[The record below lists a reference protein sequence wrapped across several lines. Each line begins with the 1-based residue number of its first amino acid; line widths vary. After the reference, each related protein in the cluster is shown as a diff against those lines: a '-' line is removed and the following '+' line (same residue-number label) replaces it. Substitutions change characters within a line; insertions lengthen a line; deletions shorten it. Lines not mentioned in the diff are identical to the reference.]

1 MTEETLNIQIKASV
15 QQAVDSIN
23 KVKKDLKGIGKEGGS
38 SAKGIDKVTKS
49 LNNVNKASNQAKQ
62 GVEKAMGGI
71 KKSVQSVLKTV
82 ASFALAAASLSE
94 GIEFG
99 KLQGKLNAAFQSAGS
114 SAAQATK
121 TFKELYRFLG
131 DSDRAVETAQNLAR
145 ITTNEKDL
153 AEWTKILQGVYA
165 TMGDAIPIE
174 TLAESVNETAQVA
187 KVTGT
192 LADALN
198 WMGVSEDAVNSQL
211 ATMNNAQE
219 REVYLRSLLNG
230 LYSNAA
236 AIYEHNSKAML
247 DYNQAQ
253 ANLKIQLADV
263 AAKLLPL
270 ITAFSNVAAVVLG
283 VLKPAIEVIVQ
294 VIATLCQWII
304 TAINWLGAFFGIF
317 SDGKAS
323 VSKTND
329 NINKATK
336 NMQNYGSAIGGA
348 AAAAKELKKQTMGF
362 DELNVVQSPTA
373 TSGGGGGGGGG
384 SVPSVGSTQ
393 MPNIQLPDFDDFNAG
408 LDKSRK
414 KIEAILIL
422 VGLISAAV
430 YGIKNWEKIAEFIAK
445 ANKHISKLVNHTAE
459 VFKSTNMLT
468 GLLQTI
474 AGSLVII
481 AGLYVTITNYS
492 DAWVNG
498 LNAGNLIGTII
509 GIGIALGGVACLF
522 GGFAATIGGVV
533 GSLGVLILSFHD
545 ICENGANVTNVIGM
559 IVGVLGTL
567 VSVLALVSDKF
578 YDLITSISSGNIA
591 FAAAAAG
598 VVLLIKTLIDIGENG
613 MNAKNVIML
622 IVSALLI
629 LIPVIYMVNAAMSLN
644 PVLAIVTAVI
654 ALIAAIALLVEALI
668 KERDGIKD
676 TQTAMEDLKQAQEDL
691 ANATNSYI
699 NAVDSAEAAQNR
711 LAEAEAK
718 AGISGKELF
727 DQVAAGTL
735 DYKDMTDAQREVYK
749 AYLDSEKAQND
760 LKESTEELRAAK
772 KAETQA
778 SIENA
783 LALSKEGNSYDD
795 FKATVIDAYNSGRIS
810 AEEARDYIS
819 RAMANMSQDSRKT
832 FVEDLPSDL
841 QTGLNPSKYESWG
854 TRLKNWFSN
863 LWGDIKGIF
872 RPVAEF
878 FKNIWG
884 KAFNAVKNV
893 FAPIVDFFSNIWGK
907 IKDKFSNLGTSIG
920 DAISSSVKSGI
931 NGIIWLIEGTI
942 NTAIGL
948 INGAIRLINLL
959 PGVNVGYVQKLHMPR
974 LAKGGIV
981 DSATIAMVGEQGK
994 EAVVPLE
1001 NNTEWMDKLADRL
1014 AARMASPTRVSLNV
1028 DGKELGWTT
1037 INSINNITKQTG
1049 NLPLAV
1055 I

>member
-15 QQAVDSIN
+15 QQAVDNIN
-23 KVKKDLKGIGKEGGS
+23 KVKKDLKGIDKEGGN

-49 LNNVNKASNQAKQ
+49 LNDVKRASNQAKQ

-99 KLQGKLNAAFQSAGS
+99 KLQSKLNAAFQSAGS

-165 TMGDAIPIE
+165 TMGDAIPVE
-174 TLAESVNETAQVA
+174 TLAESANETAQVA

-211 ATMNNAQE
+211 ATMNTAQE

-236 AIYEHNSKAML
+236 AIYEQNSKAVL

-263 AAKLLPL
+263 TARLLPL

-283 VLKPAIEVIVQ
+283 VLKPAIEVVVQ

-329 NINKATK
+329 NINKATNSMK
-336 NMQNYGSAIGGA
+336 NYGSAIGGA

-373 TSGGGGGGGGG
+373 TGGGGGGGGGG
-384 SVPSVGSTQ
+384 SVPSIDGMQ
-393 MPNIQLPDFDDFNAG
+393 MPKVQLPNFDDFNAG
-408 LDKSRK
+408 LEKSRK
-414 KIEAILIL
+414 KVEALL
-422 VGLISAAV
+422 VTLGLIAGAM
-430 YGIKNWEKIAEFIAK
+430 YAIANWEPITDAIIK
-445 ANKHISKLVNHTAE
+445 ATNNMGSLL
-459 VFKSTNMLT
+459 KSTNRLKA
-468 GLLQTI
+468 LL
-474 AGSLVII
+474 GSILPILSII
-481 AGLYVTITNYS
+481 AGLYLTITNYN
-492 DAWVNG
+492 DAWVYG
-498 LNAGNLIGTII
+498 MDASNLIGTLVGVGLAI
-509 GIGIALGGVACLF
+509 GGVISLF
-522 GGFAATIGGVV
+522 GGLAGAVAGVIGGI
-533 GSLGVLILSFHD
+533 GVLVLSLHD
-545 ICENGANVTNVIGM
+545 ISENGANVTNVIGM
-559 IVGVLGTL
+559 IVGVLGML
-567 VSVLALVSDKF
+567 VSVLSIVSGKF
-578 YDLITSISSGNIA
+578 HDLIDSAVKPGNIA
-591 FAAAAAG
+591 LAAFAAG
-598 VVLLIKTLIDIGENG
+598 IVLLVKTLIDIAENG

-622 IVSALLI
+622 IISALSI
-629 LIPVIYMVNAAMSLN
+629 LIPVIYAVNVAMSLN

-654 ALIAAIALLVEALI
+654 ALVAAIALLVEALI

-676 TQTAMEDLKQAQEDL
+676 TQTAMEDLKQAQDDL
-691 ANATNSYI
+691 ANATNSYV
-699 NAVDSAEAAQNR
+699 NAVDNAENAQNR
-711 LAEAEAK
+711 LADAEAK

-727 DQVAAGTL
+727 DQVEAGTL

-832 FVEDLPSDL
+832 FVEDLPSNL

-854 TRLKNWFSN
+854 KRLKNWFSN

-872 RPVAEF
+872 KPVAEF
-878 FKNIWG
+878 FKDIWG

-893 FAPIVDFFSNIWGK
+893 FAPIADFFGNIWGK
-907 IKDKFSNLGTSIG
+907 IKDKFSNLGTNIG
-920 DAISSSVKSGI
+920 DAISSSVRSGI
-931 NGIIWLIEGTI
+931 NGIISLIERTI

-959 PGVNVGYVQKLHMPR
+959 PGVSVGYVQKLYMPR

-1028 DGKELGWTT
+1028 DGKELGWAT

>member
-15 QQAVDSIN
+15 QQAVDNIN

-49 LNNVNKASNQAKQ
+49 LNDVKKASNQAKQ

-121 TFKELYRFLG
+121 TFKELYRFLD

-165 TMGDAIPIE
+165 TMGDAIPVE

-211 ATMNNAQE
+211 ATMNTAHE

-236 AIYEHNSKAML
+236 AIYEHNSKALL

-263 AAKLLPL
+263 TAKLLPL

-283 VLKPAIEVIVQ
+283 VLKPAIEIIVQ

-329 NINKATK
+329 NINKATNSMK
-336 NMQNYGSAIGGA
+336 NYGSAIGGA

-362 DELNVVQSPTA
+362 DELNIVQSPTS

-384 SVPSVGSTQ
+384 SIPSLDNVQ
-393 MPNIQLPDFDDFNAG
+393 MPNIELPNFDDFNKG

-414 KIEAILIL
+414 KVEALL
-422 VGLISAAV
+422 VTLGLIAGAMYAV
-430 YGIKNWEKIAEFIAK
+430 ANWEPITNAIIK
-445 ANKHISKLVNHTAE
+445 ATNKVGDF
-459 VFKSTNMLT
+459 FKSTNRLKA
-468 GLLQTI
+468 LL
-474 AGSLVII
+474 GSIPAVLSVI
-481 AGLYVTITNYS
+481 AGLYLTIVNYN

-498 LNAGNLIGTII
+498 MDASNLIGTLVGVGLAI
-509 GIGIALGGVACLF
+509 GGVISLF
-522 GGFAATIGGVV
+522 GGLAGAIAGAIGGI
-533 GSLGVLILSFHD
+533 GVLVLSFHD
-545 ICENGANVTNVIGM
+545 IVENGANASNIIGM

-567 VSVLALVSDKF
+567 ISVLSIVSGKF
-578 YDLITSISSGNIA
+578 HDLIASISSGNIA
-591 FAAAAAG
+591 FAAVAAG

-622 IVSALLI
+622 IVSALLT
-629 LIPVIYMVNAAMSLN
+629 LIPVIYMVNTAMSLN

-654 ALIAAIALLVEALI
+654 ALIAAIALLVEAFM

-691 ANATNSYI
+691 ANATNSYV
-699 NAVDSAEAAQNR
+699 NAVDNAENAQNR

-727 DQVAAGTL
+727 DQVEAGTL

-832 FVEDLPSDL
+832 FVEDLPSNL

-854 TRLKNWFSN
+854 KRLKNWFSN

-872 RPVAEF
+872 KPVAEF
-878 FKNIWG
+878 FKDIWG
-884 KAFNAVKNV
+884 KAYNAVKNV
-893 FAPIVDFFSNIWGK
+893 FAPIADFFGNIWGK

-931 NGIIWLIEGTI
+931 NGIISLIERTI

-959 PGVNVGYVQKLHMPR
+959 PGVNVGYVQKLNMPR
-974 LAKGGIV
+974 LAKGGII

>member
-15 QQAVDSIN
+15 QQAVDNIN
-23 KVKKDLKGIGKEGGS
+23 KVKKDLKGIDKEGGN
-38 SAKGIDKVTKS
+38 SAKGVDKITKS
-49 LNNVNKASNQAKQ
+49 LNDVKKASNQAKQ

-165 TMGDAIPIE
+165 TMGDAIPVE

-187 KVTGT
+187 KITGT

-211 ATMNNAQE
+211 ATMNTAQE

-236 AIYEHNSKAML
+236 AIYEQNSKAML

-294 VIATLCQWII
+294 AIATLCQWII

-329 NINKATK
+329 NINKATNSMK
-336 NMQNYGSAIGGA
+336 NYGSAIGGA

-362 DELNVVQSPTA
+362 DELNVVQSPTS
-373 TSGGGGGGGGG
+373 TGGGGGGGGGG
-384 SVPSVGSTQ
+384 SVPALDSMDMSN
-393 MPNIQLPDFDDFNAG
+393 MELPSLDDFNTNI
-408 LDKSRK
+408 DKAK
-414 KIEAILIL
+414 KSLQALLVLI
-422 VGLISAAV
+422 GSIGAAMWLIPR
-430 YGIKNWEKIAEFIAK
+430 WE
-445 ANKHISKLVNHTAE
+445 E
-459 VFKSTNMLT
+459 VFALKDTLKAPE
-468 GLLQTI
+468 LLKAKI
-474 AGSLVII
+474 RELAAELMIVAGTVLLIR
-481 AGLYVTITNYS
+481 GYF

-498 LNAGNLIGTII
+498 VDWGNLIEILTGLGLVLG
-509 GIGIALGGVACLF
+509 GIGMLF
-522 GGFAATIGGVV
+522 GNVAVN
-533 GSLGVLILSFHD
+533 LGLIMSGILLLVLGIKDLIENGYSMQAVIMVLI
-545 ICENGANVTNVIGM
+545 GAV
-559 IVGVLGTL
+559 
-567 VSVLALVSDKF
+567 A
-578 YDLITSISSGNIA
+578 
-591 FAAAAAG
+591 
-598 VVLLIKTLIDIGENG
+598 TLIG
-613 MNAKNVIML
+613 VIW
-622 IVSALLI
+622 LL
-629 LIPVIYMVNAAMSLN
+629 NAAMLAN
-644 PVLAIVTAVI
+644 PITWIVAGIMALVAAFVILWNECEGFRNFWINLWDKIRNAVSVFIDWCKNAWQSIKTAVADGVNWI
-654 ALIAAIALLVEALI
+654 KEKVLVPISNFYIKWIKPPVDKCIEIITKMVEIIIGLYVGLFNLLVDKIIKPIAEWVSKTVNNIKDWIKGAVDTIKGWFSGLWSKI
-668 KERDGIKD
+668 KEI
-676 TQTAMEDLKQAQEDL
+676 
-691 ANATNSYI
+691 
-699 NAVDSAEAAQNR
+699 
-711 LAEAEAK
+711 
-718 AGISGKELF
+718 
-727 DQVAAGTL
+727 
-735 DYKDMTDAQREVYK
+735 
-749 AYLDSEKAQND
+749 
-760 LKESTEELRAAK
+760 
-772 KAETQA
+772 
-778 SIENA
+778 
-783 LALSKEGNSYDD
+783 
-795 FKATVIDAYNSGRIS
+795 
-810 AEEARDYIS
+810 
-819 RAMANMSQDSRKT
+819 
-832 FVEDLPSDL
+832 
-841 QTGLNPSKYESWG
+841 
-854 TRLKNWFSN
+854 FS
-863 LWGDIKGIF
+863 
-872 RPVAEF
+872 PVANF
-878 FKNIWG
+878 FKSIWNN
-884 KAFNAVKNV
+884 AFNAVKTV
-893 FAPIVDFFSNIWGK
+893 FSPIVNFFSGIWGK
-907 IKDKFSNLGTSIG
+907 IKDKFSSLGTSIG
-920 DAISSSVKSGI
+920 DAIGGAVKAGI
-931 NGIIWLIEGTI
+931 NGVISLIENSI
-942 NTAIGL
+942 NSAISL
-948 INGAIRLINLL
+948 INGAIKLINLL
-959 PGVNVGYVQKLHMPR
+959 PGVSVGYVQKLHMPR

-1037 INSINNITKQTG
+1037 INSINSITKQTG

>member
-15 QQAVDSIN
+15 QQAVDNIN
-23 KVKKDLKGIGKEGGS
+23 KVKKDLKGIGNEGGS
-38 SAKGIDKVTKS
+38 SAKGIDKITKS
-49 LNNVNKASNQAKQ
+49 LNDVKKASNQAKQ

-187 KVTGT
+187 KITGT

-211 ATMNNAQE
+211 ATMNTAQE

-236 AIYEHNSKAML
+236 AIYEQNSKAML

-263 AAKLLPL
+263 AAKLMPL

-283 VLKPAIEVIVQ
+283 VVKPAIEIVVQ

-329 NINKATK
+329 NINKATTSMK
-336 NMQNYGSAIGGA
+336 NYGSAIGGA

-362 DELNVVQSPTA
+362 DELNVIQSPTS
-373 TSGGGGGGGGG
+373 TGGGGGGGGGG
-384 SVPSVGSTQ
+384 SVPSLDNMDMS
-393 MPNIQLPDFDDFNAG
+393 NIELPSLDDFNTNI
-408 LDKSRK
+408 DKAK
-414 KIEAILIL
+414 KSLQALLVLI
-422 VGLISAAV
+422 GSISAAMWL
-430 YGIKNWEKIAEFIAK
+430 IPRWE
-445 ANKHISKLVNHTAE
+445 E
-459 VFKSTNMLT
+459 VFALKDTLKAPE
-468 GLLQTI
+468 LLKAKI
-474 AGSLVII
+474 RELGAELMIVAGTVLLIK
-481 AGLYVTITNYS
+481 GYF

-498 LNAGNLIGTII
+498 VDWGSLIEILTGLGLVLGGIGMLFGNVAVNLGLIMSGILLLVLGIKDLIENGYSMQAVIMVLIG
-509 GIGIALGGVACLF
+509 AVATL
-522 GGFAATIGGVV
+522 
-533 GSLGVLILSFHD
+533 
-545 ICENGANVTNVIGM
+545 
-559 IVGVLGTL
+559 VGV
-567 VSVLALVSDKF
+567 
-578 YDLITSISSGNIA
+578 IW
-591 FAAAAAG
+591 
-598 VVLLIKTLIDIGENG
+598 LL
-613 MNAKNVIML
+613 
-622 IVSALLI
+622 
-629 LIPVIYMVNAAMSLN
+629 NAAMLAN
-644 PVLAIVTAVI
+644 PITWIVAGIMALVAAFVILWNECEGFRNFWINLWDKIKNAVSVFIDWCKNAWQSIKTAVSDGI
-654 ALIAAIALLVEALI
+654 NWIKEKVLVPISNFYIKWIKPPVDKCIEIITKMVEIVIGLYVGLFNLLVDKIIKPIAEWVSKTVNNIKDWIKGAVDTIKGWFSGLWSKI
-668 KERDGIKD
+668 KEI
-676 TQTAMEDLKQAQEDL
+676 
-691 ANATNSYI
+691 
-699 NAVDSAEAAQNR
+699 
-711 LAEAEAK
+711 
-718 AGISGKELF
+718 
-727 DQVAAGTL
+727 
-735 DYKDMTDAQREVYK
+735 
-749 AYLDSEKAQND
+749 
-760 LKESTEELRAAK
+760 
-772 KAETQA
+772 
-778 SIENA
+778 
-783 LALSKEGNSYDD
+783 
-795 FKATVIDAYNSGRIS
+795 
-810 AEEARDYIS
+810 
-819 RAMANMSQDSRKT
+819 
-832 FVEDLPSDL
+832 
-841 QTGLNPSKYESWG
+841 
-854 TRLKNWFSN
+854 FS
-863 LWGDIKGIF
+863 
-872 RPVAEF
+872 PVANF
-878 FKNIWG
+878 FKSIWNN
-884 KAFNAVKNV
+884 AFNAVKTV
-893 FAPIVDFFSNIWGK
+893 FSPIVNFFSGIWGK
-907 IKDKFSNLGTSIG
+907 IKDKFSSLGTNIG
-920 DAISSSVKSGI
+920 DAIGSAVKAGI
-931 NGIIWLIEGTI
+931 NGVISLIENSI
-942 NTAIGL
+942 NSAISL
-948 INGAIRLINLL
+948 INGAIKLINLL
-959 PGVNVGYVQKLHMPR
+959 PGVSVGYVQKLHMPR

-1037 INSINNITKQTG
+1037 INSINSITKQTG

>member
-15 QQAVDSIN
+15 QQAVDNIN

-49 LNNVNKASNQAKQ
+49 LNDVKKASNQAKQ

-165 TMGDAIPIE
+165 TMGDAIPVE

-211 ATMNNAQE
+211 ATMNTAHE

-236 AIYEHNSKAML
+236 AIYEQNSKAML

-329 NINKATK
+329 NINKATNSMK
-336 NMQNYGSAIGGA
+336 NYGSAIGGA

-362 DELNVVQSPTA
+362 DELNMVQSPTA
-373 TSGGGGGGGGG
+373 TGGGGGGGGGG
-384 SVPSVGSTQ
+384 SVPSIDNVQ
-393 MPNIQLPDFDDFNAG
+393 MPNIELPNFDDFNAG
-408 LDKSRK
+408 LEKSRK
-414 KIEAILIL
+414 KVEALL
-422 VGLISAAV
+422 VTLGLIAGAM
-430 YGIKNWEKIAEFIAK
+430 YAIANWEPITNAIIK
-445 ANKHISKLVNHTAE
+445 ATNSVGGL
-459 VFKSTNMLT
+459 FKSTNRLKA
-468 GLLQTI
+468 LL
-474 AGSLVII
+474 GSIPAVLSII
-481 AGLYVTITNYS
+481 AGLYLTITNYNE
-492 DAWVNG
+492 AWVHG
-498 LNAGNLIGTII
+498 MDASNLIGTLVGVGLAI
-509 GIGIALGGVACLF
+509 GGVISLF
-522 GGFAATIGGVV
+522 GGLAGAVAGVIGGI
-533 GSLGVLILSFHD
+533 GVLVLSLHD
-545 ICENGANVTNVIGM
+545 IAENGANVTNVIGL

-567 VSVLALVSDKF
+567 VSVLSIVSGKF
-578 YDLITSISSGNIA
+578 YDLIASAIQPGNIA
-591 FAAAAAG
+591 LAAFAAG
-598 VVLLIKTLIDIGENG
+598 IVLLVKTLIDIAENG

-629 LIPVIYMVNAAMSLN
+629 LIPVIYAVNVAMSLN

-654 ALIAAIALLVEALI
+654 ALIAAIALLVEALA

-676 TQTAMEDLKQAQEDL
+676 TQTAMEDLKQAQDDL
-691 ANATNSYI
+691 ANATNSYV

-727 DQVAAGTL
+727 DQVEAGTL

-832 FVEDLPSDL
+832 FVEDLPSNL

-854 TRLKNWFSN
+854 KRLKNWFSN

-872 RPVAEF
+872 KPVAEF
-878 FKNIWG
+878 FKDIWG

-893 FAPIVDFFSNIWGK
+893 FAPIVDFFGNIWGK

-948 INGAIRLINLL
+948 INGAIKLINLL

-1037 INSINNITKQTG
+1037 INSINSITKQTG

>member
-15 QQAVDSIN
+15 QQAVDNIN
-23 KVKKDLKGIGKEGGS
+23 KVKKDLKGIDKEGGN
-38 SAKGIDKVTKS
+38 SAKGVDKITKS
-49 LNNVNKASNQAKQ
+49 LNDVKRASNQAKQ

-165 TMGDAIPIE
+165 TMGDAIPVE

-211 ATMNNAQE
+211 ATMNTAQE

-236 AIYEHNSKAML
+236 AIYEQNSKAIL

-283 VLKPAIEVIVQ
+283 ILKPAIEVIVQ

-329 NINKATK
+329 NINKATNSMK
-336 NMQNYGSAIGGA
+336 NYGSAIGGA

-362 DELNVVQSPTA
+362 DELNVIQSPTS
-373 TSGGGGGGGGG
+373 TGGGGGGGGGG
-384 SVPSVGSTQ
+384 SVPSLDNMDMSNVE
-393 MPNIQLPDFDDFNAG
+393 LPSLDDFNTNI
-408 LDKSRK
+408 DKAK
-414 KIEAILIL
+414 KSLQALLVLI
-422 VGLISAAV
+422 GSIGAAMWLIPR
-430 YGIKNWEKIAEFIAK
+430 WEKVFALKDTLKASELLKAKIRELGAELMIVAGT
-445 ANKHISKLVNHTAE
+445 V
-459 VFKSTNMLT
+459 
-468 GLLQTI
+468 LLI
-474 AGSLVII
+474 RG
-481 AGLYVTITNYS
+481 YF

-498 LNAGNLIGTII
+498 VDWGSLIEILTGLGLVLGGIGMLFGNVAVNLGLIMSGILLLVLGIKDLIENGYSMQAVIMVLIG
-509 GIGIALGGVACLF
+509 AVA
-522 GGFAATIGGVV
+522 
-533 GSLGVLILSFHD
+533 
-545 ICENGANVTNVIGM
+545 
-559 IVGVLGTL
+559 
-567 VSVLALVSDKF
+567 
-578 YDLITSISSGNIA
+578 
-591 FAAAAAG
+591 
-598 VVLLIKTLIDIGENG
+598 TLIG
-613 MNAKNVIML
+613 VIW
-622 IVSALLI
+622 LL
-629 LIPVIYMVNAAMSLN
+629 NAAMLAN
-644 PVLAIVTAVI
+644 PITWIVAGIMALVAAFVILWNECEGFRNFWINLWDKIKNAVSVFIDWCKNAWQSIKTAVSDGI
-654 ALIAAIALLVEALI
+654 NWIKEKVLVPISNFYIKWIKPPVDKCIEIITKMVEIVIGLYVGLFNLLVNKIIKPIAEWVSKTVNNIKDWIKGAVDTIKGWFSGLWSKI
-668 KERDGIKD
+668 KEI
-676 TQTAMEDLKQAQEDL
+676 
-691 ANATNSYI
+691 
-699 NAVDSAEAAQNR
+699 
-711 LAEAEAK
+711 
-718 AGISGKELF
+718 
-727 DQVAAGTL
+727 
-735 DYKDMTDAQREVYK
+735 
-749 AYLDSEKAQND
+749 
-760 LKESTEELRAAK
+760 
-772 KAETQA
+772 
-778 SIENA
+778 
-783 LALSKEGNSYDD
+783 
-795 FKATVIDAYNSGRIS
+795 
-810 AEEARDYIS
+810 
-819 RAMANMSQDSRKT
+819 
-832 FVEDLPSDL
+832 
-841 QTGLNPSKYESWG
+841 
-854 TRLKNWFSN
+854 FS
-863 LWGDIKGIF
+863 
-872 RPVAEF
+872 PVANF
-878 FKNIWG
+878 FKSIWNN
-884 KAFNAVKNV
+884 AFNAVKTV
-893 FAPIVDFFSNIWGK
+893 FSPIVNFFSGIWGK
-907 IKDKFSNLGTSIG
+907 IKDKFSSLGTSIG
-920 DAISSSVKSGI
+920 DAIGGAVKAGI
-931 NGIIWLIEGTI
+931 NGVISLIENSI
-942 NTAIGL
+942 NSAISL
-948 INGAIRLINLL
+948 INGAIKLINLL
-959 PGVNVGYVQKLHMPR
+959 PGVSVGYVQKLHMPR

-1049 NLPLAV
+1049 SLPLAV

>member
-15 QQAVDSIN
+15 QQAVDNIN
-23 KVKKDLKGIGKEGGS
+23 KVKKDLKGIDNEGGN
-38 SAKGIDKVTKS
+38 SAKGVDKITKS
-49 LNNVNKASNQAKQ
+49 LNDVKNASNKAKQ

-131 DSDRAVETAQNLAR
+131 DSDSAVETAQNLAR

-211 ATMNNAQE
+211 ATMNTAQE

-236 AIYEHNSKAML
+236 AIYEQNSKALL

-263 AAKLLPL
+263 AARLMPL
-270 ITAFSNVAAVVLG
+270 ITAFSNMAAVVLG
-283 VLKPAIEVIVQ
+283 IVKPAIEVIVQ

-329 NINKATK
+329 NINKATNSMK
-336 NMQNYGSAIGGA
+336 NYGSAIGGA

-362 DELNVVQSPTA
+362 DELNVIQSPTS
-373 TSGGGGGGGGG
+373 TGGGGGGGGG
-384 SVPSVGSTQ
+384 SVATPNVDIPKIEMPS
-393 MPNIQLPDFDDFNAG
+393 FDDFNKG
-408 LDKSRK
+408 LEESRK
-414 KIEAILIL
+414 KVEALL
-422 VGLISAAV
+422 VTIGLVAGAMYAV
-430 YGIKNWEKIAEFIAK
+430 ANWEPITNAIIK
-445 ANKHISKLVNHTAE
+445 ATNSVGGL
-459 VFKSTNMLT
+459 FKSTNRLKA
-468 GLLQTI
+468 LL
-474 AGSLVII
+474 GSIIPILSII
-481 AGLYVTITNYS
+481 AGLYLAITNYNE
-492 DAWVNG
+492 AWVHG
-498 LNAGNLIGTII
+498 MDASNLIGTII
-509 GIGIALGGVACLF
+509 GIGLAIGGVISLF
-522 GGFAATIGGVV
+522 GGLAGAVAGVIGGIGVFV
-533 GSLGVLILSFHD
+533 LSLHD
-545 ICENGANVTNVIGM
+545 ISENGANVANVIGM

-567 VSVLALVSDKF
+567 VSVLSIVSGKF
-578 YDLITSISSGNIA
+578 YDLIASAVKPGNVALAA
-591 FAAAAAG
+591 FAAG
-598 VVLLIKTLIDIGENG
+598 IVLLVKTIIDMVENG

-629 LIPVIYMVNAAMSLN
+629 LIPVIYAVNVALSLN

-654 ALIAAIALLVEALI
+654 ALVAAIALLVEAFM

-676 TQTAMEDLKQAQEDL
+676 TQTAMEDLKQAQDDL
-691 ANATNSYI
+691 TNATNTYI
-699 NAVDSAEAAQNR
+699 NAVDSAENAQNR

-718 AGISGKELF
+718 TGISGKELF
-727 DQVAAGTL
+727 DQVEAGTL

-749 AYLDSEKAQND
+749 AYLDSEKAQKD

-832 FVEDLPSDL
+832 FVEDLPSNL

-854 TRLKNWFSN
+854 KRLKNWFSN

-872 RPVAEF
+872 KPVAEF
-878 FKNIWG
+878 FKDIWG

-893 FAPIVDFFSNIWGK
+893 FAPIADFFGNIWGK
-907 IKDKFSNLGTSIG
+907 IKDKFSNLGTNIG

-931 NGIIWLIEGTI
+931 NGIISLIERTV

-959 PGVNVGYVQKLHMPR
+959 PGVNVGYVQKLYMPR

-1028 DGKELGWTT
+1028 DGKELGWAT

>member
-15 QQAVDSIN
+15 QQAVDNIN
-23 KVKKDLKGIGKEGGS
+23 KVKKDLKGIDKEGGN
-38 SAKGIDKVTKS
+38 SAKGVDKITKS
-49 LNNVNKASNQAKQ
+49 LNDVKKASNQAKQ

-165 TMGDAIPIE
+165 TMGDAIPVE

-187 KVTGT
+187 KITGT

-211 ATMNNAQE
+211 ATMNTAHE

-270 ITAFSNVAAVVLG
+270 ITAFSNVATVVLG

-317 SDGKAS
+317 SDSKAS

-329 NINKATK
+329 NINKATNSMK
-336 NMQNYGSAIGGA
+336 NYGSAIGGA

-362 DELNVVQSPTA
+362 DELNVIQSPTS
-373 TSGGGGGGGGG
+373 TGGGGGGGGGG
-384 SVPSVGSTQ
+384 SVPSLDNMDMSN
-393 MPNIQLPDFDDFNAG
+393 MELPSLDDFNTNIDKAKKSLQALLVLIGSIGAAMWLIPRWEDVFALKDTLKAPERLKAKIRELAAELMIVAG
-408 LDKSRK
+408 TVL
-414 KIEAILIL
+414 LIR
-422 VGLISAAV
+422 G
-430 YGIKNWEKIAEFIAK
+430 YF
-445 ANKHISKLVNHTAE
+445 
-459 VFKSTNMLT
+459 
-468 GLLQTI
+468 
-474 AGSLVII
+474 
-481 AGLYVTITNYS
+481 

-498 LNAGNLIGTII
+498 VDWGSLIEILTGLGLVLG
-509 GIGIALGGVACLF
+509 GIGILF
-522 GGFAATIGGVV
+522 GNVAVN
-533 GSLGVLILSFHD
+533 LGLIMSGILLLVLGIKDLIENGYSMQAVIMVLI
-545 ICENGANVTNVIGM
+545 GAV
-559 IVGVLGTL
+559 
-567 VSVLALVSDKF
+567 A
-578 YDLITSISSGNIA
+578 
-591 FAAAAAG
+591 
-598 VVLLIKTLIDIGENG
+598 TLIG
-613 MNAKNVIML
+613 VIW
-622 IVSALLI
+622 LL
-629 LIPVIYMVNAAMSLN
+629 NAAMLAN
-644 PVLAIVTAVI
+644 PITWIVAGIMALVAAFVILWNECEGFRNFWINLWDKIKNAVSVFIDWCKNAWQSIKTAVADGI
-654 ALIAAIALLVEALI
+654 NWIKEKVLVPISNFYIKWIKPPVDKCIEIISKMVEIVIGLYVGLFNLLVDKIIKPIAEWVSKTVNNIKDWIKGAVDTIKGWFSGLWSKI
-668 KERDGIKD
+668 KEI
-676 TQTAMEDLKQAQEDL
+676 
-691 ANATNSYI
+691 
-699 NAVDSAEAAQNR
+699 
-711 LAEAEAK
+711 
-718 AGISGKELF
+718 
-727 DQVAAGTL
+727 
-735 DYKDMTDAQREVYK
+735 
-749 AYLDSEKAQND
+749 
-760 LKESTEELRAAK
+760 
-772 KAETQA
+772 
-778 SIENA
+778 
-783 LALSKEGNSYDD
+783 
-795 FKATVIDAYNSGRIS
+795 
-810 AEEARDYIS
+810 
-819 RAMANMSQDSRKT
+819 
-832 FVEDLPSDL
+832 
-841 QTGLNPSKYESWG
+841 
-854 TRLKNWFSN
+854 FS
-863 LWGDIKGIF
+863 
-872 RPVAEF
+872 PVANF
-878 FKNIWG
+878 FKSIWNN
-884 KAFNAVKNV
+884 AFNAVKTV
-893 FAPIVDFFSNIWGK
+893 FSPIVNFFAGIWGK
-907 IKDKFSNLGTSIG
+907 IKDKFSSLGTSIG
-920 DAISSSVKSGI
+920 DAIGGAVKAGI
-931 NGIIWLIEGTI
+931 NGVISLIENSI
-942 NTAIGL
+942 NSAISL
-948 INGAIRLINLL
+948 INGAIKLINLL
-959 PGVNVGYVQKLHMPR
+959 PGVSVGYVQKLHMPR
-974 LAKGGIV
+974 LAKGGII

-1037 INSINNITKQTG
+1037 INSINSITKQTG

>member
-15 QQAVDSIN
+15 QQAVDNIN

-49 LNNVNKASNQAKQ
+49 LNDVKKASNQAKQ

-165 TMGDAIPIE
+165 TMGDAIPVE

-211 ATMNNAQE
+211 ATMNTAQE

-236 AIYEHNSKAML
+236 AIYEQNSKAML

-329 NINKATK
+329 NINKATNSMK
-336 NMQNYGSAIGGA
+336 NYGSAIGGA

-362 DELNVVQSPTA
+362 DELNVIQSPTA
-373 TSGGGGGGGGG
+373 TGGGGGGGGGG
-384 SVPSVGSTQ
+384 SVPSLDSMDMSNVEL
-393 MPNIQLPDFDDFNAG
+393 PNFDDFNAG
-408 LDKSRK
+408 LEESRK
-414 KIEAILIL
+414 KMEALLVLIGG
-422 VGLISAAV
+422 VAAGIGLWKLTNFISDL
-430 YGIKNWEKIAEFIAK
+430 ITTAK
-445 ANKHISKLVNHTAE
+445 TAE
-459 VFKSTNMLT
+459 
-468 GLLQTI
+468 GLGMAMGKVGSIIRHKVLAPITMI
-474 AGSLVII
+474 AGSILLAMGYTDAWANGISWANLAETIGGLALIITSLGLSFGSFGAIIGVIVGGIATLVLGIKDLIENGYSMEGVITVLIGAVAAFLGVMLLLNAAMLANPATWVVVGIMALVAAFVILWNKCEGFRNFWINLWDKIKNAVSVFIDWCKNAWQSIKTAVADGVNWIKEKVLVPISNFYIKWIKPPVDKCIEII
-481 AGLYVTITNYS
+481 TKMVEIVIGLYV
-492 DAWVNG
+492 G
-498 LNAGNLIGTII
+498 LFN
-509 GIGIALGGVACLF
+509 
-522 GGFAATIGGVV
+522 
-533 GSLGVLILSFHD
+533 
-545 ICENGANVTNVIGM
+545 
-559 IVGVLGTL
+559 
-567 VSVLALVSDKF
+567 
-578 YDLITSISSGNIA
+578 
-591 FAAAAAG
+591 
-598 VVLLIKTLIDIGENG
+598 
-613 MNAKNVIML
+613 
-622 IVSALLI
+622 
-629 LIPVIYMVNAAMSLN
+629 
-644 PVLAIVTAVI
+644 
-654 ALIAAIALLVEALI
+654 LLVDKIIKPIAEWVSKTVNNIKDWIKGAVDTIKGWFSGLWSKI
-668 KERDGIKD
+668 KEI
-676 TQTAMEDLKQAQEDL
+676 
-691 ANATNSYI
+691 
-699 NAVDSAEAAQNR
+699 
-711 LAEAEAK
+711 
-718 AGISGKELF
+718 
-727 DQVAAGTL
+727 
-735 DYKDMTDAQREVYK
+735 
-749 AYLDSEKAQND
+749 
-760 LKESTEELRAAK
+760 
-772 KAETQA
+772 
-778 SIENA
+778 
-783 LALSKEGNSYDD
+783 
-795 FKATVIDAYNSGRIS
+795 
-810 AEEARDYIS
+810 
-819 RAMANMSQDSRKT
+819 
-832 FVEDLPSDL
+832 
-841 QTGLNPSKYESWG
+841 
-854 TRLKNWFSN
+854 FS
-863 LWGDIKGIF
+863 
-872 RPVAEF
+872 PVANF
-878 FKNIWG
+878 FKGVWNN
-884 KAFNAVKNV
+884 AFNAVKTV
-893 FAPIVDFFSNIWGK
+893 FSPIVNFFGGIWGK
-907 IKDKFSNLGTSIG
+907 IKDKFSSLGTSIG
-920 DAISSSVKSGI
+920 DAIGGAVKAGI
-931 NGIIWLIEGTI
+931 NGVISLIENSI
-942 NTAIGL
+942 NSAISL
-948 INGAIRLINLL
+948 INGAIKLINLL
-959 PGVNVGYVQKLHMPR
+959 PGVSVGYVQKLHMPR
-974 LAKGGIV
+974 LAKGGVV

-1014 AARMASPTRVSLNV
+1014 AARISSPTRVSLNV

-1037 INSINNITKQTG
+1037 INSINSITKQTG

>member
-15 QQAVDSIN
+15 QQAVDNIN

-49 LNNVNKASNQAKQ
+49 LNDVKKASNQAKQ

-165 TMGDAIPIE
+165 TMGDAIPVE

-211 ATMNNAQE
+211 ATMNTAQE

-236 AIYEHNSKAML
+236 AIYEHNSKALL

-283 VLKPAIEVIVQ
+283 VLKPAIEIIVQ

-329 NINKATK
+329 NINKATNSMK
-336 NMQNYGSAIGGA
+336 NYGSAIGGA

-362 DELNVVQSPTA
+362 DELNMVQSPTS

-384 SVPSVGSTQ
+384 SVPSLDNVQ
-393 MPNIQLPDFDDFNAG
+393 MPNIELPNFDDFNKG

-414 KIEAILIL
+414 KVEALL
-422 VGLISAAV
+422 VTLGLIAGAMYAV
-430 YGIKNWEKIAEFIAK
+430 ANWEPITNAIIK
-445 ANKHISKLVNHTAE
+445 ATNKVGDF
-459 VFKSTNMLT
+459 FKSTNRLKA
-468 GLLQTI
+468 LL
-474 AGSLVII
+474 GSIPAVLSVI
-481 AGLYVTITNYS
+481 AGLYLTIVNYN

-498 LNAGNLIGTII
+498 LNTGNLAGTII
-509 GIGIALGGVACLF
+509 GIGLAIGGVISLF
-522 GGFAATIGGVV
+522 GGLAGAIAGAIGGI
-533 GSLGVLILSFHD
+533 GVLVLSFHD
-545 ICENGANVTNVIGM
+545 ISENGANVANIIGM

-567 VSVLALVSDKF
+567 VSVLSIVSGKF
-578 YDLITSISSGNIA
+578 YDLIASISSGNIA

-622 IVSALLI
+622 IVSALLT
-629 LIPVIYMVNAAMSLN
+629 LIPVIYMVNTAMSLN

-654 ALIAAIALLVEALI
+654 ALVAAIALLVEAFM

-691 ANATNSYI
+691 ANATNSYV
-699 NAVDSAEAAQNR
+699 NAVDNAENAQNR

-727 DQVAAGTL
+727 DQVEAGTL
-735 DYKDMTDAQREVYK
+735 DYKDMTDAQRKVYK

-795 FKATVIDAYNSGRIS
+795 FKATIIDAYNSGRIS

-832 FVEDLPSDL
+832 FVEDLPSNL

-854 TRLKNWFSN
+854 KRLKNWFSN

-872 RPVAEF
+872 KPVAEF
-878 FKNIWG
+878 FKDIWG

-893 FAPIVDFFSNIWGK
+893 FAPIVDFFGNIWGK

-931 NGIIWLIEGTI
+931 NGIISLIEGTI

>member
-1 MTEETLNIQIKASV
+1 MKEKTLNIEIKASV
-15 QQAVDSIN
+15 QQAVDNIN

-49 LNNVNKASNQAKQ
+49 LNDVKKASNQAKQ

-165 TMGDAIPIE
+165 TMGDAIPVE

-211 ATMNNAQE
+211 ATMNTAQE
-219 REVYLRSLLNG
+219 REVYLCSLLNG

-236 AIYEHNSKAML
+236 AIYEQNSKAML

-263 AAKLLPL
+263 AARLMPL

-323 VSKTND
+323 VSKTNN
-329 NINKATK
+329 NINKATTSMK
-336 NMQNYGSAIGGA
+336 NYGSAIGGA

-362 DELNVVQSPTA
+362 DELNVIQSPTS
-373 TSGGGGGGGGG
+373 TGGGGGGGGG
-384 SVPSVGSTQ
+384 SVATPNVDIPKIEMPS
-393 MPNIQLPDFDDFNAG
+393 FDDFNKG
-408 LDKSRK
+408 LEESK
-414 KIEAILIL
+414 KKAEGLL
-422 VGLISAAV
+422 VTIGLIAGAM
-430 YGIKNWEKIAEFIAK
+430 YALANWEPITNAIIK
-445 ANKHISKLVNHTAE
+445 ATNSVGGL
-459 VFKSTNMLT
+459 FKSTNRLKA
-468 GLLQTI
+468 LL
-474 AGSLVII
+474 GSIPAILSII
-481 AGLYVTITNYS
+481 AGLYLTITNYN
-492 DAWVNG
+492 DAWVHG
-498 LNAGNLIGTII
+498 MDASNLIGTLVGVGLAI
-509 GIGIALGGVACLF
+509 GGVISLF
-522 GGFAATIGGVV
+522 GGLAGAVAGVIGGI
-533 GSLGVLILSFHD
+533 GVLVLSLHD
-545 ICENGANVTNVIGM
+545 ISENGANATNVIGM

-567 VSVLALVSDKF
+567 VSVLSIVSGKF
-578 YDLITSISSGNIA
+578 YDLIASAVKPGNIA
-591 FAAAAAG
+591 LAAFAAG
-598 VVLLIKTLIDIGENG
+598 IVLLVKTIIDMVENG

-629 LIPVIYMVNAAMSLN
+629 LIPVIYAVNVALSLN
-644 PVLAIVTAVI
+644 PVLAIVTAVM
-654 ALIAAIALLVEALI
+654 ALVAAIAILVEALI

-676 TQTAMEDLKQAQEDL
+676 TQTAMEDLKQAQDDL
-691 ANATNSYI
+691 TNATNTYI
-699 NAVDSAEAAQNR
+699 NAVDSAENAQNR

-718 AGISGKELF
+718 TGISGKELF
-727 DQVAAGTL
+727 DQVEAGTL

-778 SIENA
+778 SLENA

-832 FVEDLPSDL
+832 FVEDLPSNL

-872 RPVAEF
+872 KPVAEF
-878 FKNIWG
+878 FKDIWG

-893 FAPIVDFFSNIWGK
+893 FAPIADFFGNIWGK

-931 NGIIWLIEGTI
+931 NGIISLIERTI

-959 PGVNVGYVQKLHMPR
+959 PGVNVGYVQKLYMPR

-1037 INSINNITKQTG
+1037 INSINSITKQTG

>member
-1 MTEETLNIQIKASV
+1 MTEETLNIQIKASI
-15 QQAVDSIN
+15 QQAVDNIN
-23 KVKKDLKGIGKEGGS
+23 KVKKDLKGIGQEGGS
-38 SAKGIDKVTKS
+38 SAKGIDKVSKS
-49 LNNVNKASNQAKQ
+49 LNDVKNASNKAKQ

-71 KKSVQSVLKTV
+71 KKSIQSALKTV

-198 WMGVSEDAVNSQL
+198 WMGVSEDAVNGQL
-211 ATMNNAQE
+211 ATMNTAQE
-219 REVYLRSLLNG
+219 REVYLRTLLNG

-236 AIYEHNSKAML
+236 AIYEQNSKALL

-263 AAKLLPL
+263 AARLMPL

-283 VLKPAIEVIVQ
+283 VVKPAIEIVAQ

-329 NINKATK
+329 NINKATNSMK
-336 NMQNYGSAIGGA
+336 NYGSAIGGA

-362 DELNVVQSPTA
+362 DELNVIQSPTA
-373 TSGGGGGGGGG
+373 TGGGGGGGG
-384 SVPSVGSTQ
+384 SVATPNVDIPKIEMPS
-393 MPNIQLPDFDDFNAG
+393 FDDFNKG
-408 LDKSRK
+408 LEESRK
-414 KIEAILIL
+414 KVEALL
-422 VGLISAAV
+422 VTIGLIASAMYALA
-430 YGIKNWEKIAEFIAK
+430 NWEPITNAIIK
-445 ANKHISKLVNHTAE
+445 ATNSVGGL
-459 VFKSTNMLT
+459 FKSTNRLKA
-468 GLLQTI
+468 LL
-474 AGSLVII
+474 GSIIPVLSII
-481 AGLYVTITNYS
+481 AGLYLAITNYNE
-492 DAWVNG
+492 AWVHG
-498 LNAGNLIGTII
+498 MDASNLIGTII
-509 GIGIALGGVACLF
+509 GIGLAIGGVISLF
-522 GGFAATIGGVV
+522 GGLAGAVAGVIGGIGVFV
-533 GSLGVLILSFHD
+533 LSLHD
-545 ICENGANVTNVIGM
+545 ISENGANVANVIGM

-567 VSVLALVSDKF
+567 VSVLSIVSGKF
-578 YDLITSISSGNIA
+578 YDLIASAVKPGNVALAA
-591 FAAAAAG
+591 FAAG
-598 VVLLIKTLIDIGENG
+598 IVLLVKTIIDMVENG

-629 LIPVIYMVNAAMSLN
+629 LIPVIYAVNVALELN
-644 PVLAIVTAVI
+644 PIVAIVTAVM
-654 ALIAAIALLVEALI
+654 ALIAAIALLVEAFI

-676 TQTAMEDLKQAQEDL
+676 TQTAMEDLKQAQDDL
-691 ANATNSYI
+691 ANATNSYV
-699 NAVDSAEAAQNR
+699 NAVDNAENAQNR

-727 DQVAAGTL
+727 DQVEAGTL

-832 FVEDLPSDL
+832 FVEDLPSNL

-872 RPVAEF
+872 KPVAEF
-878 FKNIWG
+878 FKDIWG

-893 FAPIVDFFSNIWGK
+893 FAPIADFFGNIWGK
-907 IKDKFSNLGTSIG
+907 IKDKFSNLGTNIG

-931 NGIIWLIEGTI
+931 NGIISLIERTV

-959 PGVNVGYVQKLHMPR
+959 PGVNVGYVQKLYMPR

-1028 DGKELGWTT
+1028 DGKELGWAT

>member
-15 QQAVDSIN
+15 QQAVDNIN
-23 KVKKDLKGIGKEGGS
+23 KVKKDLKGIGNEGGS
-38 SAKGIDKVTKS
+38 SAKGIDKITKS
-49 LNNVNKASNQAKQ
+49 LNDVKKASNQAKQ

-82 ASFALAAASLSE
+82 ASFALAAASLSD

-165 TMGDAIPIE
+165 TMGDAIPVE

-187 KVTGT
+187 KITGT

-211 ATMNNAQE
+211 ATMNTAQE

-236 AIYEHNSKAML
+236 AIYEQNSKAVL

-283 VLKPAIEVIVQ
+283 ILKPAIEVVVQ

-329 NINKATK
+329 NINKATNSMK
-336 NMQNYGSAIGGA
+336 NYGSAIGGA

-362 DELNVVQSPTA
+362 DELNVIQSPTA
-373 TSGGGGGGGGG
+373 TGGGGGGGGG
-384 SVPSVGSTQ
+384 SVPSIDSMDMSKVEL
-393 MPNIQLPDFDDFNAG
+393 PNFDDFNTSIDKAKKSVQALLVLIGSIGAAMWLIPRWEEIFALKDALKAPELLKAKIRELAAELMIVAG
-408 LDKSRK
+408 TVL
-414 KIEAILIL
+414 LIK
-422 VGLISAAV
+422 G
-430 YGIKNWEKIAEFIAK
+430 YF
-445 ANKHISKLVNHTAE
+445 
-459 VFKSTNMLT
+459 
-468 GLLQTI
+468 
-474 AGSLVII
+474 
-481 AGLYVTITNYS
+481 

-498 LNAGNLIGTII
+498 VDWGNLIEILTGLGLVLG
-509 GIGIALGGVACLF
+509 GIGILF
-522 GGFAATIGGVV
+522 GNVAVN
-533 GSLGVLILSFHD
+533 LGLIMSGILLLVLGIKDLIENGYSMQAVIMVLI
-545 ICENGANVTNVIGM
+545 GAV
-559 IVGVLGTL
+559 
-567 VSVLALVSDKF
+567 A
-578 YDLITSISSGNIA
+578 
-591 FAAAAAG
+591 
-598 VVLLIKTLIDIGENG
+598 TLIG
-613 MNAKNVIML
+613 VIW
-622 IVSALLI
+622 LL
-629 LIPVIYMVNAAMSLN
+629 NAAMLAN
-644 PVLAIVTAVI
+644 PITWIVAGIMALVAAFVILWNECEGFRNFWINLWDKIKNAVSVFIDWCKNAWQSIKTAVADGI
-654 ALIAAIALLVEALI
+654 NWIKEKVLVPISNFYIKWIKPPVDKCIEIITKMVEIVIGLYVGLFNLLVDKIIKPIAEWVSKTVNNIKDWIKGAVDTIKGWFSGLWSKI
-668 KERDGIKD
+668 KEI
-676 TQTAMEDLKQAQEDL
+676 
-691 ANATNSYI
+691 
-699 NAVDSAEAAQNR
+699 
-711 LAEAEAK
+711 
-718 AGISGKELF
+718 
-727 DQVAAGTL
+727 
-735 DYKDMTDAQREVYK
+735 
-749 AYLDSEKAQND
+749 
-760 LKESTEELRAAK
+760 
-772 KAETQA
+772 
-778 SIENA
+778 
-783 LALSKEGNSYDD
+783 
-795 FKATVIDAYNSGRIS
+795 
-810 AEEARDYIS
+810 
-819 RAMANMSQDSRKT
+819 
-832 FVEDLPSDL
+832 
-841 QTGLNPSKYESWG
+841 
-854 TRLKNWFSN
+854 FS
-863 LWGDIKGIF
+863 
-872 RPVAEF
+872 PVANF
-878 FKNIWG
+878 FKNIWNN
-884 KAFNAVKNV
+884 AFNAVKTV
-893 FAPIVDFFSNIWGK
+893 FSPIVNFFGGIWGK
-907 IKDKFSNLGTSIG
+907 IKDKFSSLGTSIG
-920 DAISSSVKSGI
+920 DAIGGAVKAGI
-931 NGIIWLIEGTI
+931 NGVISLIENSI
-942 NTAIGL
+942 NSAISL
-948 INGAIRLINLL
+948 INGAIKLINLL
-959 PGVNVGYVQKLHMPR
+959 PGVSVGYVQKLHMPR